1 MIGDPRDPRSALQAR
16 IPQTAMP
23 NAATTA
29 PFSTTVSA
37 ALLARSKEALA
48 MGVSSG
54 MRRAGGPQPLFFERG
69 EGPYYFDVDGHK
81 LLDYTLAWGP
91 LILGNS
97 HPAVVAAVAD
107 QLSRAFAF
115 GAQHRGEIELAEL
128 ITSVVPGVERVIF
141 SNTGS
146 EAVQAALRL
155 ARAHTGRPLF
165 VKFEGH
171 YHGWFNNVLVSYRPT
186 ASNAIEPLPPCGG
199 PPPHE
204 FADTL
209 VLPWNDVAA
218 LERAFADHPGR
229 IAAVLT
235 EPLLANSGSCVPE
248 SGYLAAVID
257 LCRRHGAVSVFDE
270 VITGFRLA
278 LGGAREF
285 YNLQPDLS
293 VYAKAM
299 AAGFCLS
306 GVGGRKEIFE
316 VLDNGRTIHAGTYN
330 GNPVNLAAGIATIK
344 TLSAP
349 GTFERMHAHGR
360 ALRERIESAA
370 AARGIPVV
378 TSGSGPVFS
387 VHFGLTA
394 PPRDYRDTLAA
405 SAEHSAAFRLGLLH
419 RGVLVLPDS
428 RWYVGAVHGDAE
440 LAIALAAID
449 GAMAAL

>member
-1 MIGDPRDPRSALQAR
+1 MGDRTNQSLFDRACEV
-16 IPQTAMP
+16 IPGGVNSPVRAFGAVGGTPYFVDRAEGAHVWDVENTRYIDMVQSYGAVILGHGHPVVVDAVSTA
-23 NAATTA
+23 AADGTSYGA
-29 PFSTTVSA
+29 PTEREV
-37 ALLARSKEALA
+37 LLAEEVCARVPSVERLR
-48 MGVSSG
+48 MVSSG
-54 MRRAGGPQPLFFERG
+54 TEATMSAMRVARGFTGRRKVVKFAGN
-69 EGPYYFDVDGHK
+69 YHGHSDA
-81 LLDYTLAWGP
+81 LLVSGGTAMATLGIPGSAGVTE
-91 LILGNS
+91 
-97 HPAVVAAVAD
+97 HAVAD
-107 QLSRAFAF
+107 TVVAPYN
-115 GAQHRGEIELAEL
+115 
-128 ITSVVPGVERVIF
+128 VVPELD
-141 SNTGS
+141 
-146 EAVQAALRL
+146 E
-155 ARAHTGRPLF
+155 
-165 VKFEGH
+165 
-171 YHGWFNNVLVSYRPT
+171 
-186 ASNAIEPLPPCGG
+186 
-199 PPPHE
+199 
-204 FADTL
+204 
-209 VLPWNDVAA
+209 DVACVMVEPVAANMGLIGPVPGFLEGLRDACDQVGA
-218 LERAFADHPGR
+218 L
-229 IAAVLT
+229 L
-235 EPLLANSGSCVPE
+235 
-248 SGYLAAVID
+248 
-257 LCRRHGAVSVFDE
+257 VFDE

-299 AAGFCLS
+299 AGGFCLS

-370 AARGIPVV
+370 AARGIEVV
-378 TSGSGPVFS
+378 TTGSGPVFS

-428 RWYVGAVHGDAE
+428 RWYVGAVHGEPE

-449 GAMAAL
+449 GAILGM